1 MIALVLAETSAGAIA
16 LLWLTRL
23 WGSVKRG
30 YFILTGAVALGCAL
44 LATLSASAALAAP
57 APAGTTAGASEPER
71 LAVTLAAGASVLM
84 AMSLVSLVLRLDRA
98 GRVLGLVA
106 VPASVGALAG
116 FAWVA
121 GPPFGLA
128 LVHLLA
134 GAAFMGAVTDGLLL
148 GHWYLTDRRL
158 PREHIQR
165 YALLLILAVVI
176 EAVAVLLLGFGAT
189 QTLGFS
195 PILAVAGLTTWLA
208 LGMVACTA
216 LIAFLI
222 RASLRSPRTRS
233 VQAATG
239 FFYLAVITAF
249 TAEMAAKVRF
259 LG

>member
-1 MIALVLAETSAGAIA
+1 MDGPAAVISLVLAETAAGGTA

-23 WGSVKRG
+23 WGRVKRG
-30 YFILTGAVALGCAL
+30 YFVLTEAVILGCAL
-44 LATLSASAALAAP
+44 LAVLAASGAVRP
-57 APAGTTAGASEPER
+57 GEEGRTAILLAS
-71 LAVTLAAGASVLM
+71 VAAGVLG
-84 AMSLVSLVLRLDRA
+84 VSLVAMVLRADGPGRA
-98 GRVLGLVA
+98 LGLLA
-106 VPASVGALAG
+106 VPATLASLVGFARVTGPSVGVSVLQ
-116 FAWVA
+116 
-121 GPPFGLA
+121 LM
-128 LVHLLA
+128 A

-165 YALLLILAVVI
+165 YATLLIAAVGL
-176 EAVAVLLLGFGAT
+176 EAVAVLLLGFGPT
-189 QTLGFS
+189 ETS
-195 PILAVAGLTTWLA
+195 PEINPFLSIAGLSTWLA

-222 RASLRSPRTRS
+222 RSALRSPRTRA

>member
-1 MIALVLAETSAGAIA
+1 MISLVLAETAAGGTA

-23 WGSVKRG
+23 WGRVKRG
-30 YFILTGAVALGCAL
+30 YFVLTEAVILGCAL
-44 LATLSASAALAAP
+44 LAVLAASGAVGP
-57 APAGTTAGASEPER
+57 REEGRTAI
-71 LAVTLAAGASVLM
+71 LLAAAAAAVLG
-84 AMSLVSLVLRLDRA
+84 VSLVAMVLRADGPGRA
-98 GRVLGLVA
+98 LGLLA
-106 VPASVGALAG
+106 VPTTLASLVG
-116 FAWVA
+116 FARVA
-121 GPPFGLA
+121 GPSMGVAVLQ
-128 LVHLLA
+128 LMA

-165 YALLLILAVVI
+165 FATLLIAAVGL
-176 EAVAVLLLGFGAT
+176 EAVAVVLLGFGPTETAPE
-189 QTLGFS
+189 LNPFLS
-195 PILAVAGLTTWLA
+195 VAGLSTWLA

-222 RASLRSPRTRS
+222 RSALRSPRTRA

-249 TAEMAAKVRF
+249 TAEMAAKIRF

>member
-1 MIALVLAETSAGAIA
+1 MEGPAAVISLVLAETAAGGTA

-23 WGSVKRG
+23 WGKVKRG
-30 YFILTGAVALGCAL
+30 YFVLTEAVILGCAL
-44 LATLSASAALAAP
+44 LAVLA
-57 APAGTTAGASEPER
+57 
-71 LAVTLAAGASVLM
+71 AAGAVRPGEEGRTAILLAAVAAGVLG
-84 AMSLVSLVLRLDRA
+84 VSLAAMVLRADGPGRA
-98 GRVLGLVA
+98 LGFLA
-106 VPASVGALAG
+106 VPATLASLVG
-116 FAWVA
+116 FAGVA
-121 GPPFGLA
+121 GPSVGVSVLQ
-128 LVHLLA
+128 LMA

-165 YALLLILAVVI
+165 YATLLIAAVGL
-176 EAVAVLLLGFGAT
+176 EAVAVALLGFGPTETAPE
-189 QTLGFS
+189 LNPFLS
-195 PILAVAGLTTWLA
+195 IAGLSTWLA

-222 RASLRSPRTRS
+222 RSALRSPRTRS

>member
-1 MIALVLAETSAGAIA
+1 MEGPAAVISLVLAETAAGGTA

-23 WGSVKRG
+23 WGRVKRG
-30 YFILTGAVALGCAL
+30 YFVLTEAVILGCAL
-44 LATLSASAALAAP
+44 LAVLAASGAVGP
-57 APAGTTAGASEPER
+57 GEEGRTAI
-71 LAVTLAAGASVLM
+71 LLAAAAAAVLG
-84 AMSLVSLVLRLDRA
+84 VSLVAMVLRADGPGRA
-98 GRVLGLVA
+98 LGLLA
-106 VPASVGALAG
+106 VPTTLASLVG
-116 FAWVA
+116 FARVA
-121 GPPFGLA
+121 GPSMGVAVLQ
-128 LVHLLA
+128 LMA

-165 YALLLILAVVI
+165 FATLLIAAVGL
-176 EAVAVLLLGFGAT
+176 EAVAVVLLGFGPTETAPE
-189 QTLGFS
+189 LNPFLS
-195 PILAVAGLTTWLA
+195 VAGLSTWLA

-222 RASLRSPRTRS
+222 RSALRSPRTRA

-249 TAEMAAKVRF
+249 TAEMAAKIRF